1 MKNVL
6 KWYMLAF
13 LLVSDFVVFAQGD
26 TPPEEPTVDPEVPD
40 PDVAP
45 INTKLI
51 WLAIVGIAFAYQYF
65 SQKRKEQL
73 N

>member
-13 LLVSDFVVFAQGD
+13 LLVSNFVVFAQGD
-26 TPPEEPTVDPEVPD
+26 TPPETTPVDPEVTD

-45 INTKLI
+45 INAKLI
-51 WLAIVGIAFAYQYF
+51 WLAVVGILFAYYYF